1 MKRALNPDGLA
12 APLGP
17 YSLVTVVPAGELV
30 FCGGTIA
37 LDEDGAVVGA
47 GDMAAQTEQV
57 MQNMQIALAAAGAT
71 FDDVVKIV
79 TYVTDVARYP
89 ELAAVRAAYLRAPY
103 PTSTLIE
110 VAGLMLP
117 ELLVEIDAIAVRPA
131 GRAS

>member
-17 YSLVTVVPAGELV
+17 YSLITTVPAGELV

-37 LDEDGAVVGA
+37 LDESGAIVGV
-47 GDMAAQTEQV
+47 GDIAAQTEQV

-79 TYVTDVARYP
+79 TYVTDVSLYS
-89 ELAAVRAAYLRAPY
+89 ELAAVRATYLRPPY
-103 PTSTLIE
+103 PTSTMLE
-110 VAGLMLP
+110 VAGLILP
-117 ELLVEIDAIAVRPA
+117 ELLVEIDAIAVLPA
-131 GRAS
+131 ERHP